1 MTDLVGRKLGRYE
14 LVEQL
19 GEGGM
24 ATVYKARD
32 TRLGRYVAVKVI
44 RMSVLHS
51 EKFLK
56 RFDREARALARLS
69 HPNIVD
75 IHDYG
80 EEGNTPYLVMEY
92 LSGGTLKEK
101 MGRPISCQ
109 QAARMLLPIAE
120 ALAYA
125 HQRDIIHRDIKPANI
140 LYSESNR
147 PMLSDFGI
155 SKVSES
161 EQQGTELTG
170 FGVGI
175 GTPEYMAPEQGQGI
189 NVDHRADIYALGV
202 VLYELLTGQKPF
214 QADTP
219 MGVVVKHI
227 SEPLPDPRT
236 HIPTLPDQAAWVV
249 CKALEKKAENRFSTM
264 DEFSTAL
271 SQIATLPAVGATT
284 TLQQTGEL
292 RQPPPP
298 TGSLSRPSMHPTTA
312 PAAAQ
317 PPPVQPKK
325 KGRFLAFSSGVLIA
339 SVVGIVLCIG
349 LLALLAY
356 IGSDT
361 QATPTTEM
369 VAGPITEPTLQVLTT
384 LTPRIIAAS
393 AEPQSRL
400 LMKDDFENQLS
411 GWEVGNFTNG
421 AVGYRNGVYLIEA
434 TEKSI
439 TIWGAAN
446 RSFSDLILE
455 VEGTQITAPLDNDN
469 DYGVGCRVQKNG
481 DGYFLLISGDG
492 FYSIYL
498 NQNDLFTPLVDW
510 QQSEI
515 IRQGNTSNKIR
526 AVCVGTNLELIV
538 NNTLLAQVNDTTFK
552 TGDIALT
559 ATTYGAAPVEI
570 HFDHLTVIKP

>member
-1 MTDLVGRKLGRYE
+1 MTDLVGRKLGRYQ

-24 ATVYKARD
+24 AAVYKAHD
-32 TRLGRYVAVKVI
+32 TRLDRYVAVKVI
-44 RMSVLHS
+44 RLGIQHS

-92 LSGGTLKEK
+92 LPGGTLKEK

-109 QAARMLLPIAE
+109 QAARTLLPIAE

-140 LYSESNR
+140 LFSETNR

-155 SKVSES
+155 SKVAES

-189 NVDHRADIYALGV
+189 NVDQRADIYALGV

-236 HIPTLPDQAAWVV
+236 HIPTLPDQAAWAV
-249 CKALEKKAENRFSTM
+249 CKALEKKAENRFSNM
-264 DEFSTAL
+264 SEFAAVL
-271 SQIATLPAVGATT
+271 RQMATLSADAPTT
-284 TLQQTGEL
+284 TLQKSGEL
-292 RQPPPP
+292 RQMPPHQGSAGRSAEHA
-298 TGSLSRPSMHPTTA
+298 TGA
-312 PAAAQ
+312 PGRAAPQ
-317 PPPVQPKK
+317 PEQPKK
-325 KGRFLAFSSGVLIA
+325 KSGFLAFSSGVLIA
-339 SVVGIVLCIG
+339 GLAGVVVCIG
-349 LLALLAY
+349 LFALLY
-356 IGSDT
+356 TIGSNT
-361 QATPTTEM
+361 QATPTPEII
-369 VAGPITEPTLQVLTT
+369 VERATEPVNPVVNNPNPQPTT
-384 LTPRIIAAS
+384 APVEAQRRI
-393 AEPQSRL
+393 

-411 GWEVGNFTNG
+411 GWEVGNYTNG
-421 AVGYRNGVYLIEA
+421 AVGYRSGAYFIEA
-434 TEKSI
+434 REKTM

-446 RSFSDLILE
+446 REFTDVIIE
-455 VEGTQITAPLDNDN
+455 VESTQIVAPLDNDN
-469 DYGVGCRVQKNG
+469 DYGVGCRIQENG
-481 DGYFLLISGDG
+481 DGYYLLISGDG

-498 NQNDLFTPLVDW
+498 GQNDLFTPLVDW
-510 QQSEI
+510 QQSDA

-526 AVCVGTNLELIV
+526 AVCAGTTLALTV
-538 NNTLLAQVNDTTFK
+538 NGTFLAEANDNAYTN
-552 TGDIALT
+552 GDIALT
-559 ATTYGAAPVEI
+559 ATTYGDAPVEI
-570 HFDHLTVIKP
+570 HFDHLTVLKP